1 MIGGFAVVE
10 RIPVLWGDMDAFGH
24 VNNTRFIRWFESARI
39 AHFQRVGIKTAEAV
53 GVAPILAHVS
63 CDYLAPVEFPNE
75 VLVGARVTRIGTTSL
90 THEYVV
96 ALVGR
101 PDQPVAQGTGVIVM
115 YDYDAGTKVP
125 IPEGVEQAIRDLD
138 GISEERSR

>member
-1 MIGGFAVVE
+1 MIEDFAVVE

-39 AHFQRVGIKTAEAV
+39 AHFQRVGIETGEAA

-63 CDYLAPVEFPNE
+63 CDYIAPIDFPNE
-75 VLVGARVTRIGTTSL
+75 ILAAARVSKIGTTSL

-96 ALVGR
+96 ALSSA
-101 PDQPVAQGTGVIVM
+101 PEQPVAKGIGVIVM
-115 YDYDAGTKVP
+115 YDYDAATKVRLP
-125 IPEGVEQAIRDLD
+125 DALKERIRELD
-138 GISEERSR
+138 GEEL